1 MGNTFQSEV
10 EPPELESLA
19 DLSENVVYRLNGC
32 DDLTVRKTLQEVA
45 REFVRETQA
54 LTARQRLEPLGHGI
68 YPVPALFGGRVVE
81 VREVSVPHGHTLR
94 RGVDWDFDETQQ
106 PSVVRMLRP
115 LATVACGHDGRDP
128 VRFTPGVNI
137 VGEEDRRT
145 RVEESR
151 IVAVSVEHLGMF
163 TEKLPHDFLQTYGDA
178 ICSGVLAR
186 LCSMG
191 QRPWSDPQV
200 AADELRRYE
209 NAKSELRMK
218 REAPRNGRFMDMS
231 QLL

>member
-32 DDLTVRKTLQEVA
+32 DDVTVRKTLQEVA

-81 VREVSVPHGHTLR
+81 VREVSVPHGITLR
-94 RGVDWDFDETQQ
+94 RGVDWDFDDAQQ
-106 PSVVRMLRP
+106 PPVVRLLRP
-115 LATVACGHDGRDP
+115 LAKVACGHDGRDE

-137 VGEEDRRT
+137 VGEEGVCAK
-145 RVEESR
+145 VEEAR
-151 IVAVSVEHLGMF
+151 VVAVTVENLGMF
-163 TEKLPHDFLQTYGDA
+163 TENLPRAFLQTHGDA
-178 ICSGVLAR
+178 ICSGVMAR

-218 REAPRNGRFMDMS
+218 RETPRNGRFMDMS

>member
-81 VREVSVPHGHTLR
+81 VREVSVPHG
-94 RGVDWDFDETQQ
+94 
-106 PSVVRMLRP
+106 MLRP

-163 TEKLPHDFLQTYGDA
+163 TEKLPHDFLQAYGDA

>member
-1 MGNTFQSEV
+1 MSNFFQSEI
-10 EPPELESLA
+10 EPPELETLA

-54 LTARQRLEPLGHGI
+54 LTSRQMLESLGHGV

-81 VREVSVPHGHTLR
+81 VREVSVPHGRKLR
-94 RGVDWDFDETQQ
+94 RGVDWDFDDAQQ
-106 PSVVRMLRP
+106 PLVVRLLRP
-115 LATVACGHDGRDP
+115 LATVAGGHDGRDP

-137 VGEEDRRT
+137 VGEET
-145 RVEESR
+145 SQTQAEEARV
-151 IVAVSVEHLGMF
+151 VAVSVEHLGMF
-163 TEKLPHDFLQTYGDA
+163 TEKLPRAFLQTHGDA
-178 ICSGVLAR
+178 ICSGVMAR
-186 LCSMG
+186 LCSMV
-191 QRPWSDPQV
+191 QRPWTDPQV

-218 REAPRNGRFMDMS
+218 REVPRNGRFMDMS